1 MSNDL
6 DARDGICLVED
17 DEILQSSLKQR
28 FELEGLPC
36 AVYSTLKEAIDVLH
50 RNRFDI
56 LLCDVRLP
64 DGDCADAFRF
74 LLEEGVLLPPV
85 LFMTGYPSVEQAVD
99 LLRHGAGD
107 YIVKPFEV
115 TELLGKIETLAP
127 KLFRDSEDEA
137 PFELGVSVAAR
148 GLTRVLDRLAE
159 RSVSV
164 LISGESG
171 VGKEYAARY
180 LHQRRFPEPGHPFR
194 AINCAALPET
204 LLEAELFGHEKGAFT
219 GADRARPGLI
229 ELASGGTLFL
239 DEVGEMPAAMQAK
252 LLRVLQER
260 TLTHLGGKAEIPV
273 EVELVS
279 ATNRDLRAMVEAG
292 QFREDL
298 YYRLH
303 VVHVEIPPLRE
314 RPEDILWFAR
324 QLIAREARLHPPRRR
339 LSPAAESWLTSQP
352 WPGNARELM
361 HVLERSLIFSECPVL
376 TPADFQDVDMSRP
389 SSGEPKAGLRDCLK
403 ESERWYIEQ
412 ALEQHG
418 WRMGE
423 TAEALK
429 ISRKNLWERMNRL
442 GIERRSG
449 SRESV

>member
-1 MSNDL
+1 
-6 DARDGICLVED
+6 
-17 DEILQSSLKQR
+17 
-28 FELEGLPC
+28 
-36 AVYSTLKEAIDVLH
+36 
-50 RNRFDI
+50 
-56 LLCDVRLP
+56 
-64 DGDCADAFRF
+64 
-74 LLEEGVLLPPV
+74 
-85 LFMTGYPSVEQAVD
+85 MTGYPSVEQAVD

-115 TELLGKIETLAP
+115 SELLGKIETLAP
-127 KLFRDSEDEA
+127 NLFRDGEDDA
-137 PFELGVSVAAR
+137 PFELGISPAAR
-148 GLTRVLDRLAE
+148 ELTHVLDRLAE

-180 LHQRRFPEPGHPFR
+180 LHQKRFPEAGHPFR
-194 AINCAALPET
+194 AINCAALPES
-204 LLEAELFGHEKGAFT
+204 LLEAELFGHEKGAFS
-219 GADRARPGLI
+219 GADRARSGLI

-260 TLTHLGGKAEIPV
+260 KLTHLGGKEEIP
-273 EVELVS
+273 VELVS

-314 RPEDILWFAR
+314 RPEDILWLAR
-324 QLIAREARLHPPRRR
+324 QAIAREGRLHPPPRR

-361 HVLERSLIFSECPVL
+361 HVVERALIFCECPVL
-376 TPADFQDVDMSRP
+376 TPADFQEDGMSRAR
-389 SSGEPKAGLRDCLK
+389 SDASEAGLRDCLK

-412 ALEQHG
+412 ALQRHG
-418 WRMGE
+418 WRMTE

-442 GIERRSG
+442 GIERRPASA
-449 SRESV
+449 